1 MATINQITKL
11 LNEFTEELYK
21 ESVIENNLPKRKLF
35 DSFVDNFI
43 KKKVENKRKSF
54 KKEITSQEVL
64 DLKIEYENVI
74 GKKPKGPKANDMG
87 WLQSKIDEVKKETNI
102 NSSSSDE
109 KRQVDDK
116 IVKKVND
123 SKIKKIISINDKQ
136 INLDLG
142 FIDKDGFGNSSFKK
156 LSPIKGLNPLELD
169 LDNSLEEFKYE
180 GIIYT
185 KKCIICYDDS
195 ERWFVFNEDNDK
207 VGEWIDKDDGHI
219 EWNDECWKDI
229 HLDDENYKNEDLYD
243 SDNSDNSDN
252 DNNLLDKD

>member
-1 MATINQITKL
+1 MATINQITEL

-21 ESVIENNLPKRKLF
+21 GSVIEDNLPKRKLF

-43 KKKVENKRKSF
+43 KKKVENKKKSF
-54 KKEITSQEVL
+54 KKKITSQEVL

-74 GKKPKGPKANDMG
+74 GKKPKGPKANDMN

-109 KRQVDDK
+109 ERQVDDK
-116 IVKKVND
+116 IV
-123 SKIKKIISINDKQ
+123 KKIISINDKQ

-142 FIDKDGFGNSSFKK
+142 FIDKDGVNSSSKK

-169 LDNSLEEFKYE
+169 LDNSLEEFEYE

-185 KKCIICYDDS
+185 KKYIDES
-195 ERWFVFNEDNDK
+195 EKWIVFNEDNDK

-229 HLDDENYKNEDLYD
+229 HLDENYKNEDLYD

-252 DNNLLDKD
+252 NNLLDKD